1 MGNKAI
7 GVLLVGL
14 TLAFVHSAAAQQ
26 QAKVSKIGWL
36 GAGSVSLPTG
46 PRELFWREFRKLG
59 YVEDKNIATEYRY
72 SDNKLDRLPA
82 LADELVRLKVEIL
95 VAGGSNAALAARDA
109 TKTIPIVFLN
119 VSDPVA
125 DGRVDS
131 LARLGGNITGFTP
144 LRAHISIVMT
154 SKESR
159 SSTKNVKVTWL
170 ASSQVALW
178 QVASCRD
185 ANSSPRASRSKR
197 EENPRLYTGYLY
209 APLSDIVTPAIKPN
223 VQIEQNSVSFD

>member
-36 GAGSVSLPTG
+36 GAGSVFLPTG
-46 PRELFWREFRKLG
+46 PRELFWREFRKFG

-95 VAGGSNAALAARDA
+95 VAGGSNVALAARDA
-109 TKTIPIVFLN
+109 TKTIPIVF
-119 VSDPVA
+119 
-125 DGRVDS
+125 
-131 LARLGGNITGFTP
+131 
-144 LRAHISIVMT
+144 
-154 SKESR
+154 
-159 SSTKNVKVTWL
+159 
-170 ASSQVALW
+170 
-178 QVASCRD
+178 
-185 ANSSPRASRSKR
+185 
-197 EENPRLYTGYLY
+197 
-209 APLSDIVTPAIKPN
+209 
-223 VQIEQNSVSFD
+223 